1 MLRGGPGQ
9 QPGIEPGRG
18 AAAGE
23 VGEVA
28 QVVEREF
35 GAAAGLVPGHGDRLV
50 QGRGDVG
57 AGQQG
62 AHRPGQGGPAEEHH
76 ALDRLRGLRPER
88 VQDDPVRSHRVGPE
102 PRVGGRF
109 GQQRQPVRAGERL
122 GDRAGVVPC
131 QHHGAPLRQPGR
143 GGREIEG
150 QRAAG
155 RAVHAAAGLGRQ
167 PVAGRG
173 NERVAEGQV
182 ELHRPGRGVLEGAGG
197 GAERGLDGAPRVGAG
212 GHVGGETDMLTE
224 QVQLHRGLVGAGPA
238 EFLGAVGRDHHERDG
253 GVVGLHHRRQE
264 IADGG
269 PGGGEHGRGRT
280 RGEGQAQGGEAGV
293 ALIDPDQQLDPSG
306 GVGLGQGVGHRRG
319 ARARRH
325 HHVAHPLEQQ
335 GRDGDP
341 RGIQRAQLL
350 RAQLPELTCSPASR
364 CRAGPGPRTAGAAP
378 GRTGRAAIPGP
389 SPRTSAPGT
398 GRRRT

>member
-1 MLRGGPGQ
+1 MR
-9 QPGIEPGRG
+9 
-18 AAAGE
+18 
-23 VGEVA
+23 
-28 QVVEREF
+28 
-35 GAAAGLVPGHGDRLV
+35 
-50 QGRGDVG
+50 
-57 AGQQG
+57 
-62 AHRPGQGGPAEEHH
+62 RPGSYQATGTGWYRAEGTSARASRALTGRDRVGRPKSTTRSIGCADSGPNASRTIRYGPTAFGPNRALEDGSASSGRPWARANASATGPASCP
-76 ALDRLRGLRPER
+76 ASTT
-88 VQDDPVRSHRVGPE
+88 VRRSGS
-102 PRVGGRF
+102 
-109 GQQRQPVRAGERL
+109 A
-122 GDRAGVVPC
+122 
-131 QHHGAPLRQPGR
+131 GR

-173 NERVAEGQV
+173 NQRVAEGQV
-182 ELHRPGRGVLEGAGG
+182 ELHRPGRGVLEGPGG
-197 GAERGLDGAPRVGAG
+197 GAERGLDGAPRVAAG

-253 GVVGLHHRRQE
+253 GVVGLHHGRQE
-264 IADGG
+264 IPDGG

-293 ALIDPDQQLDPSG
+293 ALVDPDQQLDPSG

-350 RAQLPELTCSPASR
+350 RAQARS
-364 CRAGPGPRTAGAAP
+364 
-378 GRTGRAAIPGP
+378 RAAHMFSGVSMP
-389 SPRTSAPGT
+389 SRSRPSDS
-398 GRRRT
+398 RRRTRAHRASRDSRTESSDFSTGHWS